1 MSNTNPTEKHN
12 KLGGKYLCVIFLQK
26 TKTSMNI
33 VVYSF
38 SLKKVFYMKFWVF
51 TFANDKQTNENE
63 ITYKEDNFREAQKL

>member
-1 MSNTNPTEKHN
+1 
-12 KLGGKYLCVIFLQK
+12 
-26 TKTSMNI
+26 MNI

-38 SLKKVFYMKFWVF
+38 SFKKVFYMKFWVF